1 MIKNKDFE
9 SIKGFESDSNSE
21 NDCLDL
27 YKLIMDNVDDSDDKL
42 YQKYKLAKVKTKIAQ
57 SRNNFSKIN
66 NNKNNNINDSD
77 RTFKRRKKTK
87 NKNMQNFVDLSK
99 KTKNL
104 TTFSGKEISS
114 IYEENYFEDKNESKF
129 ISNLNL
135 PKKRDNNTLTN
146 NIDFKIDINS
156 DNHSL
161 ISLLSELL

>member
-1 MIKNKDFE
+1 
-9 SIKGFESDSNSE
+9 
-21 NDCLDL
+21 
-27 YKLIMDNVDDSDDKL
+27 MDNVDDSDDKL

-66 NNKNNNINDSD
+66 NSKNNNINDSD

>member
-1 MIKNKDFE
+1 MRKNKDFE

-66 NNKNNNINDSD
+66 NSKNNNINDSD